1 MECKSGVQ
9 QRAGLEVKRRCSHH
23 DVAVQMVF
31 EVMRKT

>member
-9 QRAGLEVKRRCSHH
+9 ERVGLEVKQRCSHR